1 MFIKMTYCTLMTMC
15 HHDCGFWRCWHKV
28 GWGVPQ
34 VCLLSYLYVYAF
46 FVCFNLRS
54 NSHAPEDVLPACQ
67 TTLKNL
73 QLDYLDLY
81 LVSSYFRLGLLYIV
95 CCYLVTNFKLNQY
108 YDCKSATYVVCF
120 RRQCIYV
127 FKANRSCTTVIC
139 TSCEKLLEANTWNC
153 HKLT

>member
-15 HHDCGFWRCWHKV
+15 HHGCAWILKMLTQGRV
-28 GWGVPQ
+28 GSTVGLFAFISLRV
-34 VCLLSYLYVYAF
+34 AF

-81 LVSSYFRLGLLYIV
+81 LVSSYFHLGVLYIV
-95 CCYLVTNFKLNQY
+95 CC
-108 YDCKSATYVVCF
+108 
-120 RRQCIYV
+120 
-127 FKANRSCTTVIC
+127 
-139 TSCEKLLEANTWNC
+139 
-153 HKLT
+153 